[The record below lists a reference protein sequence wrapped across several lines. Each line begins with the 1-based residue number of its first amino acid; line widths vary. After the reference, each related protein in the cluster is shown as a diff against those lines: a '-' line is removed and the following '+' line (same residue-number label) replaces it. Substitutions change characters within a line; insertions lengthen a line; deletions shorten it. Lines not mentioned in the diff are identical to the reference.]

1 MAKKPSSLSWNDRLA
16 LIKAYSPSDSVICSS
31 LGVSQDELNTAR
43 DLETAGTFIPTADID
58 VESYGELSGDDTI
71 VTPGKSAPESIVKP
85 GDSNKPAV
93 TATKKTT
100 APKKRGR
107 KGDNIAK
114 AFTAIPTTPTSAEGF
129 ASTHAVSL
137 AVLRQSK
144 RFDRTGL
151 GTVRVKKDKTSKE
164 LMIWREAVPTS

>member
-43 DLETAGTFIPTADID
+43 DLETAGTFVPTADLD
-58 VESYGELSGDDTI
+58 VESYGELFGDESI
-71 VTPGKSAPESIVKP
+71 VAPAKSAPESIVKP
-85 GDSNKPAV
+85 GDSDKPAA
-93 TATKKTT
+93 TATKITA

-114 AFTAIPTTPTSAEGF
+114 AFANIPSTPTSAEGF

-144 RFDRTGL
+144 RFDKTGL
-151 GTVRVKKDKTSKE
+151 GTVRVKKDKGTKE
-164 LMIWREAVPTS
+164 LMIWRETAPTS

>member
-16 LIKAYSPSDSVICSS
+16 LIKAYTPSDSVICNS

-43 DLETAGTFIPTADID
+43 DLETAGTFVPTADLD
-58 VESYGELSGDDTI
+58 VESYGELFGDETI
-71 VTPGKSAPESIVKP
+71 VAPGKSTPESIVKP
-85 GDSNKPAV
+85 GDSSKPAV
-93 TATKKTT
+93 SATKKTT

-107 KGDNIAK
+107 KGDNIPK
-114 AFTAIPTTPTSAEGF
+114 AFTAIPTAPTSAEGF

-164 LMIWREAVPTS
+164 LMIWREAAPTS

>member
-16 LIKAYSPSDSVICSS
+16 LIKAYNPSDTTICNA
-31 LGVSQDELNTAR
+31 LGVTQDELNTAR
-43 DLETAGTFIPTADID
+43 DLEIAGTFVATPDID
-58 VESYGELSGDDTI
+58 VESYGELFGDESI
-71 VTPGKSAPESIVKP
+71 VAPGKSAPESIVKP
-85 GDSNKPAV
+85 TDAGAPAA

-107 KGDNIAK
+107 KGENIAK
-114 AFTAIPTTPTSAEGF
+114 AFSAIPTTPTSAEAF
-129 ASTHAVSL
+129 ASTHSVSL

-151 GTVRVKKDKTSKE
+151 GTVRVKKDKATKE
-164 LMIWREAVPTS
+164 LMIWRESA